1 MEELTRR
8 QREVLDTILRGVE
21 EEGRFPSIRD
31 IAAQLRLASPATVF
45 QHLSALETKGYLYRR
60 GHRWMLHPEARRD
73 RGLPI
78 VGRVAAGAPLTAI
91 EQIEGYLNPESL
103 GLRQGR
109 FGVRVVGES
118 MSGEG
123 ILEGDHVIIDPE
135 QHVANGDLVVAYLGA
150 EQEVTIKR
158 FYRRQWGVELRPA
171 NARYKPIRITQ
182 GDVHFRLGGKVI
194 ALTRKF

>member
-8 QREVLDTILRGVE
+8 QREVLDSILRGVE
-21 EEGRFPSIRD
+21 DEGRFPSFRD

-45 QHLSALETKGYLYRR
+45 QHLVALETKSYLYRR

-123 ILEGDHVIIDPE
+123 ILEGDHVIVDPE
-135 QHVANGDLVVAYLGA
+135 QRVANGDLVVAYLGE